1 MSEGPIKSYRD
12 LRVWQMAMDLAVDV
26 YAVSRSF
33 PKSETFGLASQMQ
46 RSAVSVA
53 ANIAEG
59 FGRESNGS
67 FSQFLKVAQGSLKEL
82 ETHILIGSR
91 VNLIDDTSTARL
103 LAAADNIGKMLGSLI
118 RKVTA

>member
-1 MSEGPIKSYRD
+1 
-12 LRVWQMAMDLAVDV
+12 MAMDLAVDV